1 MVRHSPKASQHAKK
15 RAACDTGK
23 DMGAHTAKEGHHF
36 GHRHITNEIPNEVP
50 PLAMGWAEVVDGLAR
65 QFGGIGELAK
75 QLQLCAPK
83 EAKIPTDTTTIE
95 RGLRR
100 LKRLEHTQGN
110 KYGRWLLRC
119 FGLPI
124 SLRRWAKEMGQYHSR
139 WHDLP
144 AADRW
149 EQLQL
154 WNRPPLSESREGI
167 WIQLGL
173 ASLAYR
179 MGDMEQL
186 TRYLTLAALLSPHA
200 EPSAIIELLLF
211 KARLAGDQKNIQT
224 ARDYLEE
231 AARILKL
238 ESPSSH
244 PNDPTDTLC
253 YSARILDQLAYL
265 ASHPPHNNPNA
276 IHDALHLYNQIS
288 CETFCPFAAFRR
300 HWGRAWCLWR
310 LGDLPSAEH
319 EGFLAL
325 ESAGDGGYLR
335 LRIMALKLL
344 AHIITKTDPRRTAFL
359 NRALSIATQLKDTQL
374 IESLSKIP
382 HG

>member
-1 MVRHSPKASQHAKK
+1 MGE
-15 RAACDTGK
+15 RA
-23 DMGAHTAKEGHHF
+23 AKEGHDL
-36 GHRHITNEIPNEVP
+36 GHPTISNDVP
-50 PLAMGWAEVVDGLAR
+50 PLAMGWSEVVDGLAR
-65 QFGGIGELAK
+65 QLGGIGELAK

-83 EAKIPTDTTTIE
+83 EAKIPNDVTTIE

-100 LKRLEHTQGN
+100 LKRLEHAQGN

-119 FGLPI
+119 FGVPA
-124 SLRRWAKEMGQYHSR
+124 SLQRWAKEMGQYHSR

-144 AADRW
+144 VEARW

-179 MGDMEQL
+179 MGDMQQL
-186 TRYLTLAALLSPHA
+186 ARYLTLAELLSPHA
-200 EPSAIIELLLF
+200 ERAALIELLLF
-211 KARLAGDQKNIQT
+211 KARLAADQEHIQT
-224 ARDYLEE
+224 SKDHL
-231 AARILKL
+231 AAAMQLLKPPSIQPPPA
-238 ESPSSH
+238 SPTSPIS
-244 PNDPTDTLC
+244 PTDTLC
-253 YSARILDQLAYL
+253 YLARLFDQLAYL
-265 ASHPPHNNPNA
+265 ASKPPHNTPSDLHN
-276 IHDALHLYNQIS
+276 ALHLYNQIS
-288 CETFCPFAAFRR
+288 YETFCPFAAFRR

-335 LRIMALKLL
+335 LRVMALKLL
-344 AHIITKTDPRRTAFL
+344 AHIIGPSDPRQISLLT
-359 NRALSIATQLKDTQL
+359 RALSIAKQLQDTQL
-374 IESLSKIP
+374 IESLTKISN
-382 HG
+382 G